1 MIVNELIKCA
11 DFPCTDTDK
20 NAYIVPDRD
29 IDAEKVKIVMI
40 TEAPPNDKSDY
51 FYAEGNPF
59 YLQTTVQAFKDAGA
73 NVNSLQD
80 ILDTGAYI
88 TTAVKCGKTQYA
100 ISNDTMKNCSE
111 LLEKEISLF
120 PKVKEYVI
128 EASRESVSQE
138 KLPFISGRRRRV
150 MVRLPYESSPVI
162 DNTAE
167 GYTDSSGTQLRIT
180 LDFSGTVIVPGYTDA
195 CTVVNQD
202 RGISHHASSLGVL
215 NQETTRNIITAAKK
229 L

>member
-1 MIVNELIKCA
+1 MRVNEIIKCA
-11 DFPCTDTDK
+11 DFLCTDTDK

-80 ILDTGAYI
+80 ILDLGVYI

-111 LLEKEISLF
+111 LLEKEIALF
-120 PKVKEYVI
+120 PNIRVFMLMGDVAIKMMNSIWKKQTGKRVIPAGSTYKIRGGAYYFGNIRVFPSYTPAGKNFLIEKSKRKMVAEDIREAMKLVK
-128 EASRESVSQE
+128 
-138 KLPFISGRRRRV
+138 
-150 MVRLPYESSPVI
+150 
-162 DNTAE
+162 
-167 GYTDSSGTQLRIT
+167 
-180 LDFSGTVIVPGYTDA
+180 
-195 CTVVNQD
+195 
-202 RGISHHASSLGVL
+202 
-215 NQETTRNIITAAKK
+215 
-229 L
+229 